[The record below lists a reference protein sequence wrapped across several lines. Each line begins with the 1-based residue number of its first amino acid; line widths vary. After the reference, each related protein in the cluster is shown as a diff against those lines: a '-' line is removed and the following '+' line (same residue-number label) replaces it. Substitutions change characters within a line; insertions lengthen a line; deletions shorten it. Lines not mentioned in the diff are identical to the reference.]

1 LLSPVPALRPQRGI
15 FQEDIMLRFSA
26 LAAAMLALSFFI
38 GSSLVQAQT
47 TYDPKSQPGPQCRL
61 SNGQRC

>member
-1 LLSPVPALRPQRGI
+1 
-15 FQEDIMLRFSA
+15 MLRISA

>member
-1 LLSPVPALRPQRGI
+1 
-15 FQEDIMLRFSA
+15 MLRFSA

-47 TYDPKSQPGPQCRL
+47 THDPKSQWGNSQCRL